1 MILPDFII
9 AGERRSGS
17 TSLGK
22 WMEAHPELFMY
33 PRMDLNYFLET
44 YLTIIRRTWKNGE
57 FDPEEWEK
65 DHSLEAYASLF
76 EAGKG
81 KKAIGEKSPDLLYW
95 QPSHA
100 RMKAFVPEAK
110 IILTLRHPIKRAWS
124 MYWNEVGK
132 ARERLSFEDAIVQ
145 EEERCKGGAYM
156 RDHFSYFR
164 RGFYDETISEFY
176 KTFPPEQVLI
186 IILEESIAD
195 PIANLRKIYQFIG
208 VNPELGME
216 RAHIHYN
223 NNWTSVPH
231 EFWRQNAFL
240 SKVEAGFVKYLRNG
254 MGLFVHDSFE
264 RRRIMP
270 KIEGVFRKTMNEFKM
285 EEDTRK
291 YLEDLYR
298 PHVNNFENL
307 IGRKIE
313 AWKF

>member
-1 MILPDFII
+1 
-9 AGERRSGS
+9 
-17 TSLGK
+17 
-22 WMEAHPELFMY
+22 
-33 PRMDLNYFLET
+33 
-44 YLTIIRRTWKNGE
+44 
-57 FDPEEWEK
+57 
-65 DHSLEAYASLF
+65 
-76 EAGKG
+76 
-81 KKAIGEKSPDLLYW
+81 
-95 QPSHA
+95 
-100 RMKAFVPEAK
+100 
-110 IILTLRHPIKRAWS
+110 
-124 MYWNEVGK
+124 
-132 ARERLSFEDAIVQ
+132 
-145 EEERCKGGAYM
+145 M